1 MKTCP
6 TCKLSYPSSSLF
18 CTVDGARLEEA
29 GVLTVG
35 TIVRGKYRI
44 LAKVG
49 EGGMGEVYKAL
60 HTGFDE
66 PRALKMMGSDLM
78 KDPLL
83 VERFKHEAFI
93 ARKLQHPNVV
103 RVDDIDEAEDGRP
116 FIVMEFIEG
125 QSLKTVIE
133 TLGHLPVP
141 RVCAIVKQVAEAL
154 DAAHR
159 LGMIHRDI
167 KPDNIALIG
176 ANKGGL
182 LRGSQTAPAET
193 AKVLDFGI
201 AKLKEAREGKLTS
214 VTLTGAGM
222 VVGTAQ
228 YMSPEQAAG
237 KRGDELDGRSDVYSL
252 GVVMYQML
260 TGALPFKAKTAI
272 EMVMAHMQTPPT
284 PIHSIRPDLAI
295 PEPIAALVMRCL
307 EKDPAGRPASAG
319 ALAEEIERW
328 EGQTA
333 AVPRSAG
340 AAPQAAKKPGPTPA
354 AIPRP
359 QAGPPAAPSKAASP
373 APGQTP
379 PAKAPPAPRP
389 ATPPPAAASSMP
401 TVALPRPKPDVS
413 AAASVAPPIVAIP
426 SPKPRVSVRAAA
438 LVAGPLVAVLAIAGL
453 YYHFAGARKGARP
466 SSTQATSA
474 PAPGSSAAS
483 VAPATQSV
491 SPPTSA
497 TPANQLAAEP
507 PKPAESDAERM
518 QAEKAAQQAAAAK
531 KAQEQARKRKQALDA
546 NLQQFNSLKNQRKYD
561 EARALVTPIGQLG
574 GDTEGLK
581 ADLASAASV
590 EFRDLQAKRSDAN
603 QRKDIQ
609 ALQNLAKSYEDLARR
624 DSGDPAWS
632 NRTRDVAENQIPEE
646 IRALTPRAPTESPKA
661 EATKATKQPDIS
673 LMTVAHYPLTM
684 PFSSNQVYQQY
695 FLDPGFR
702 VLSKPDLSN
711 VAAPN
716 GLVVTLTLEI
726 SPEGQPVKL
735 TKCLSSPAALCQTVA
750 DAPGWRFSNPT
761 VNKKPARAIVGLTV
775 RF

>member
-1 MKTCP
+1 
-6 TCKLSYPSSSLF
+6 
-18 CTVDGARLEEA
+18 
-29 GVLTVG
+29 
-35 TIVRGKYRI
+35 
-44 LAKVG
+44 
-49 EGGMGEVYKAL
+49 
-60 HTGFDE
+60 
-66 PRALKMMGSDLM
+66 
-78 KDPLL
+78 
-83 VERFKHEAFI
+83 
-93 ARKLQHPNVV
+93 
-103 RVDDIDEAEDGRP
+103 
-116 FIVMEFIEG
+116 
-125 QSLKTVIE
+125 
-133 TLGHLPVP
+133 
-141 RVCAIVKQVAEAL
+141 
-154 DAAHR
+154 
-159 LGMIHRDI
+159 
-167 KPDNIALIG
+167 
-176 ANKGGL
+176 
-182 LRGSQTAPAET
+182 
-193 AKVLDFGI
+193 
-201 AKLKEAREGKLTS
+201 
-214 VTLTGAGM
+214 
-222 VVGTAQ
+222 
-228 YMSPEQAAG
+228 
-237 KRGDELDGRSDVYSL
+237 
-252 GVVMYQML
+252 
-260 TGALPFKAKTAI
+260 
-272 EMVMAHMQTPPT
+272 
-284 PIHSIRPDLAI
+284 
-295 PEPIAALVMRCL
+295 
-307 EKDPAGRPASAG
+307 
-319 ALAEEIERW
+319 
-328 EGQTA
+328 
-333 AVPRSAG
+333 
-340 AAPQAAKKPGPTPA
+340 
-354 AIPRP
+354 
-359 QAGPPAAPSKAASP
+359 
-373 APGQTP
+373 
-379 PAKAPPAPRP
+379 
-389 ATPPPAAASSMP
+389 
-401 TVALPRPKPDVS
+401 
-413 AAASVAPPIVAIP
+413 
-426 SPKPRVSVRAAA
+426 
-438 LVAGPLVAVLAIAGL
+438 
-453 YYHFAGARKGARP
+453 
-466 SSTQATSA
+466 
-474 PAPGSSAAS
+474 
-483 VAPATQSV
+483 
-491 SPPTSA
+491 
-497 TPANQLAAEP
+497 
-507 PKPAESDAERM
+507 M